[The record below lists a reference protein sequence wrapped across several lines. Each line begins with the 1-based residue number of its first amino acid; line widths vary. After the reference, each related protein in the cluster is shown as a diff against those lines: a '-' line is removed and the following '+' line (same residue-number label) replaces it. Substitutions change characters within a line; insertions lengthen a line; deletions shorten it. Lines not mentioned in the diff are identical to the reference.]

1 MCSVKKYIVMAIL
14 TNIDGVP
21 LFSTVEEALQY
32 AAQNGLTGYHTHI
45 YQGQTGYM
53 GGASHGAA
61 ATSSAGFQQQ
71 QDELSMAA
79 ELNASSST
87 NTSSGGGGY

>member
-1 MCSVKKYIVMAIL
+1 MAIL

-21 LFSTVEEALQY
+21 LFSTVEEELAY
-32 AAQNGLTGYHTHI
+32 AAQMGLTGFHTHI

-79 ELNASSST
+79 NENASGLT